1 MKTADYSRGY
11 ADAMLRKTVK
21 IIASIEKKDS
31 ALLQA
36 RDLLE
41 KWEEGFSIDD
51 FHIDVTLVLLDI
63 VEALGEKEE

>member
-1 MKTADYSRGY
+1 MKT
-11 ADAMLRKTVK
+11 VE

-31 ALLQA
+31 ALHQA

>member
-1 MKTADYSRGY
+1 MKT
-11 ADAMLRKTVK
+11 VE